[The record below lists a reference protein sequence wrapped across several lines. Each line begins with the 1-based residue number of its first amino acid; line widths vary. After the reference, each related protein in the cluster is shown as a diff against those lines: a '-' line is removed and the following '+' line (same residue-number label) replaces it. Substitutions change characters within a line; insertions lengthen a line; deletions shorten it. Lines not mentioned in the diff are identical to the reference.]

1 MNNLFCMMAENGGD
15 GLFLIIVMAVF
26 LVVILL
32 TSFLPQKKRQKEMMN
47 MLNSIKVD
55 DEIKT
60 IGGMVGKI
68 TAIEDTGLL
77 VINVG
82 TEEAP
87 TYIKIDRVA
96 IYSIAKKPEEVA
108 PVVEESA
115 KEDKVEETKEE
126 NK

>member
-1 MNNLFCMMAENGGD
+1 MFNLFGMMAEGEDGN
-15 GLFLIIVMAVF
+15 GLFLIIVMAAF
-26 LVVILL
+26 LVLILL
-32 TSFLPQKKRQKEMMN
+32 TSFIPQKKRQKEMMN
-47 MLNSIKVD
+47 MLSSLKVG

-60 IGGMVGKI
+60 IGGMVGNI

-87 TYIKIDRVA
+87 TFIKIDKVA
-96 IYSIAKKPEEVA
+96 IYSVAKKPEDA
-108 PVVEESA
+108 PVDEV
-115 KEDKVEETKEE
+115 KVEEKPLNEDGTE